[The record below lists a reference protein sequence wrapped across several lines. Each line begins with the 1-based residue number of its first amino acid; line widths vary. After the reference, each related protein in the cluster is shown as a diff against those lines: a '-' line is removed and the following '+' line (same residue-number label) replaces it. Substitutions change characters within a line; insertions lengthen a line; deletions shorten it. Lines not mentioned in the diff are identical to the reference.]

1 MKTPTGSHQTVQAKW
16 KMLTSSSELVFVLY
30 NGMPRGGVES
40 PMSALSERSRS
51 QASPESLTRLTR
63 AGLIE
68 EENGKWELSQTVYDF
83 LESLAGT
90 SGEANVK
97 TIIGNRETLERNVAY
112 YRSAKEGESDPER
125 YLTAIRKSL
134 KTILNNIRRTL
145 NAIEFSVRDSYMSER
160 SIALK
165 VKILTENLDK
175 LEELESAVRGN
186 PGKEFYDGIVPY
198 VETTFTTADE
208 RLHTLGVWFMT
219 ELNRFYSARKSRVNR
234 LLRDYL
240 DRIENIDKPARKIEQ
255 IFRLWSN
262 NQLDVYS
269 NYKECMAADRP
280 RAVMPRNL
288 HLSLRQ
294 DLQPDNNKNL
304 EIIVRKF
311 DVAGLGTPS
320 VAQGITREEISSRK
334 APEPPYQVMTEVKR
348 IFRDYTRSGGK
359 RLLIDY
365 VLDYDRFSKDLS
377 FGEKIGIFLE
387 TANQFRSR
395 LVSDGGYTVV
405 RHETKAY
412 ECKNIKL
419 KSA

>member
-16 KMLTSSSELVFVLY
+16 KMLTSSTDLIFVLY
-30 NGMPRGGVES
+30 NGMSRGGVES
-40 PMSALSERSRS
+40 PMSALGERSRS

-112 YRSAKEGESDPER
+112 YHSAKEGESDPER
-125 YLTAIRKSL
+125 YMTAIRKSL

-145 NAIEFSVRDSYMSER
+145 NAIEFSVRDSYISER
-160 SIALK
+160 SITLK

-186 PGKEFYDGIVPY
+186 QWESSNGIVPY

-208 RLHTLGVWFMT
+208 RLHALRVWFMT

-240 DRIENIDKPARKIEQ
+240 DRIESVDKPARKIEQ

-262 NQLDVYS
+262 NQLDTYS
-269 NYKECMAADRP
+269 NYKECIAATRP
-280 RAVMPRNL
+280 RATMPRNL

-294 DLQPDNNKNL
+294 DMQPDNNKNL

-311 DVAGLGTPS
+311 DVEGLGTPS
-320 VAQGITREEISSRK
+320 VAHGITKEEISCRQ
-334 APEPPYQVMTEVKR
+334 APEPPYQIITEVKR
-348 IFRDYTRSGGK
+348 LFRDYVTAGGK
-359 RLLIDY
+359 QLLINY
-365 VLDYDRFSKDLS
+365 VLDYDRFSKELS

-387 TANQFRSR
+387 TANQYRSK
-395 LVSDGGYTVV
+395 LVTDDGYTVV
-405 RHETKAY
+405 RNGAKAY
-412 ECKNIKL
+412 ECKNILL
-419 KSA
+419 KES